1 MKTQQLVVN
10 TARQVALFFSV
21 GFFYL
26 GIYRLIADASRIEGV
41 LLIVVCFLLARYLFG
56 QLARPGAT
64 TRIGTWQLPL
74 SKGQLIPLVL
84 ATLYIPVFCPLV

>member
-41 LLIVVCFLLARYLFG
+41 LLIVVFFLLARYLFV

-74 SKGQLIPLVL
+74 SKGQLVPLVL

>member
-26 GIYRLIADASRIEGV
+26 GIYRLIADASRLEGV
-41 LLIVVCFLLARYLFG
+41 LLIGVCFLLAR
-56 QLARPGAT
+56 
-64 TRIGTWQLPL
+64 
-74 SKGQLIPLVL
+74 
-84 ATLYIPVFCPLV
+84 